1 MKSLSALALALS
13 LVTGAAFAAQP
24 AAGGASATTA
34 AAKACSKEA
43 TAKKL
48 HGDARA
54 TFIKECKEGK
64 HTS

>member
-13 LVTGAAFAAQP
+13 LVAGAASAAQP
-24 AAGGASATTA
+24 ASGAASATT

-48 HGDARA
+48 HGDARV
-54 TFIKECKEGK
+54 TFIKECKAGK
-64 HTS
+64 QSS